1 MALTAPAAL
10 VWTPAVLGEQPA
22 ALALMR
28 EFYREENLSYCEAR
42 ANRVVSELL
51 ATPAF
56 GVLLLGRQGS
66 EVLGYTAATLGYSLE
81 FGGRYVLLD
90 ELYLQPVAR
99 GRGEGKRAL
108 AAIEAWAKSQG
119 VGSLRLEVNFENQT
133 ALSLYLK
140 SGFSPDRRQI
150 LTRPIQNS

>member
-1 MALTAPAAL
+1 MAFPAPPAL
-10 VWTPAVLGEQPA
+10 VWTPAVLVDRSA

-28 EFYREENLSYCEAR
+28 EFYREEKLPYSETLADR
-42 ANRVVSELL
+42 AVSELL
-51 ATPAF
+51 ATPAL
-56 GVLLLGRQGS
+56 GVLFLGRQGS
-66 EVLGYTAATLGYSLE
+66 EVLGYSVATLGYSLE

-90 ELYLQPVAR
+90 ELYVQPAVR

-108 AAIEAWAKSQG
+108 ACVETWAKAQG
-119 VGSLRLEVNFENQT
+119 VSALRLEVNFDNQT

-140 SGFSPDRRQI
+140 SGFSPDQRQI